1 MNGGNRDRGQ
11 ADGFG
16 LEILNKLKDVKGKD
30 SGINLLEFVVKMYI
44 KKYHP
49 NLDSIDKVSFPLVEP
64 ADIEKC
70 SLVVFSQIEEELC
83 ELAKMIKKTENLVAS
98 VMDRDDIV
106 TIAGVN
112 DNNGDKVLQNVDY
125 MEHVKIF
132 KDKIDRAKQRM
143 TEQEENLKE
152 CRKM

>member
-1 MNGGNRDRGQ
+1 
-11 ADGFG
+11 
-16 LEILNKLKDVKGKD
+16 
-30 SGINLLEFVVKMYI
+30 MYI

-49 NLDSIDKVSFPLVEP
+49 NVDSIDKVGFPLVEP

-70 SLVVFSQIEEELC
+70 SFVVFSQIEEELC
-83 ELAKMIKKTENLVAS
+83 ELAKIIKKTENLVAS
-98 VMDRDDIV
+98 VIDRDDMV
-106 TIAGVN
+106 TNNNIAN
-112 DNNGDKVLQNVDY
+112 ENGDNASQNGDY

-143 TEQEENLKE
+143 AEQEENLKE